1 MIAAGSTYRSGDIYL
16 SVLTV
21 ESLTALNILQA
32 RSSTAMIEGSESF
45 ETRSSGDL
53 WSEICSSLPEPEE
66 QGPNDGQFT
75 DSFQPPSQESN
86 QNSTSPSAT
95 FSPWEPMA
103 DSEVYIATLENRLK
117 RIKGQSSEVTS
128 REMLRSLSQ
137 AKKECWDRFLH
148 DAQTSELFQEG
159 DLDQSALEQLKRWL
173 SPERVAINAEELE
186 YLLLPSQSRERV
198 AAQHSSSTDHTAEEP
213 EEEESSSPE
222 K

>member
-1 MIAAGSTYRSGDIYL
+1 
-16 SVLTV
+16 
-21 ESLTALNILQA
+21 
-32 RSSTAMIEGSESF
+32 MIEDSDNF

-53 WSEICSSLPEPEE
+53 WSEICSNLPEPGE

-75 DSFQPPSQESN
+75 DSFQPQSQESS
-86 QNSTSPSAT
+86 QNSSSSSAA
-95 FSPWEPMA
+95 FSQWEPMA
-103 DSEVYIATLENRLK
+103 DSDVYIASLENRLK

-159 DLDQSALEQLKRWL
+159 DLDQRQVDALEQLKRWL
-173 SPERVAINAEELE
+173 SPERVAISAEELE
-186 YLLLPSQSRERV
+186 YLLLPSQSRERDNT
-198 AAQHSSSTDHTAEEP
+198 QHSSSTAHTAEEP